1 MRALR
6 SALEITQEELARR
19 ARLDAKHIQAIE
31 AGDANVTVS
40 TLLGLAV
47 GLECDVADL
56 FNAE

>member
-1 MRALR
+1 LR